1 VWEPRF
7 PHNISKLKIERMKLL
22 NTDIKNKVL
31 RSMMRILDSNRN
43 RIIAANR
50 KDLKLFE
57 KGDRAMYDRLVVD
70 DKKVDEMIVAIQEVL
85 QQQDP
90 VGRIKSE
97 QALENGLKIENKT
110 APFGTIM
117 IIYESRPD
125 VTIEAAVLA
134 FKANNKILLKG
145 GKEAVH
151 SNVFLEK
158 CWHLALEEN
167 GLDTQWIQLLH
178 MNREE
183 TQEFLRNP
191 SEKLDLIV
199 PRGGER
205 LIAFVKEH
213 AKCAVLV
220 SGRGN
225 NFLFVDKEADWAQS
239 MEVILNAKTQK
250 ISACNALD
258 KILIH
263 TKMDDYY
270 NKLTE
275 LNTILNNHGVTVVV
289 DRKVAEVLPANTT
302 IKTESIW
309 YEEFLAMKCVIG
321 AVDDLESAVQK
332 INNYSGGHSATIMTQ
347 NKELAMEFM
356 NQVDTA
362 AVYHNASTR
371 FTDGG
376 QMGVGAELA
385 ISTDKLHHRGPL
397 GLEQLVTNK
406 YYIYGDGQVRM
417 S

>member
-1 VWEPRF
+1 
-7 PHNISKLKIERMKLL
+7 MKLL
-22 NTDIKNKVL
+22 NTEIKNKVL
-31 RSMMRILDSNRN
+31 RSMMRILDGKREE
-43 RIIAANR
+43 IIAANQ
-50 KDLKLFE
+50 KDLDLFD
-57 KGDRAMYDRLVVD
+57 KTDRAMYDRLIVD
-70 DKKVDEMIVAIQEVL
+70 DKKVDGMIAAIQEVL

-90 VGRIKSE
+90 VGKIKTE
-97 QALENGLKIENKT
+97 QSLENGLKIENKT

-151 SNVFLEK
+151 SNIILEK

-178 MNREE
+178 MNRGE

-191 SEKLDLIV
+191 TEKLDLIV

-225 NFLFVDKEADWAQS
+225 NFLFVDKDADWAQS
-239 MEVILNAKTQK
+239 LEVILNAKTQK

-258 KILIH
+258 KILVDVNIDNYSD
-263 TKMDDYY
+263 KV
-270 NKLTE
+270 KE
-275 LNTILNNHGVTVVV
+275 LNTILKDQGVSVVV
-289 DRKVAEVLPANTT
+289 DGKVAEVLSENNVVED
-302 IKTESIW
+302 ESIW
-309 YEEFLAMKCVIG
+309 YEEFLAMKCVVG

-332 INNYSGGHSATIMTQ
+332 INNYSGGHSATIMTR
-347 NKELAMEFM
+347 NKEQAMEFM
-356 NQVDTA
+356 DQVDSA

-406 YYIYGDGQVRM
+406 YYVYGDGQVRM

>member
-1 VWEPRF
+1 
-7 PHNISKLKIERMKLL
+7 MKLL
-22 NTDIKNKVL
+22 NTEIKNNVL
-31 RSMMRILDSNRN
+31 RSMMGILDGKRKE
-43 RIIAANR
+43 IITANQ
-50 KDLKLFE
+50 KDLDLFD
-57 KGDRAMYDRLVVD
+57 KTDRAMYDRLIVD
-70 DKKVDEMIVAIQEVL
+70 DKKVDGMIAAIQEVL

-90 VGRIKSE
+90 VGKIKTE
-97 QALENGLKIENKT
+97 QSLENGLKIENKT

-151 SNVFLEK
+151 SNIILEK

-191 SEKLDLIV
+191 TEKLDLIV

-225 NFLFVDKEADWAQS
+225 NFLFVDKDADWAQS
-239 MEVILNAKTQK
+239 LEVILNAKTQK

-258 KILIH
+258 KILVDVNIDNYSD
-263 TKMDDYY
+263 KV
-270 NKLTE
+270 KE
-275 LNTILNNHGVTVVV
+275 LNTILKDQGVSVVV
-289 DRKVAEVLPANTT
+289 DSKVAEVLSENNVV
-302 IKTESIW
+302 EDDSIW
-309 YEEFLAMKCVIG
+309 YKEFLAMKCVVG

-332 INNYSGGHSATIMTQ
+332 INNYSGGHSATIMTK
-347 NKELAMEFM
+347 NKERAMEFM
-356 NQVDTA
+356 DQVDSA
-362 AVYHNASTR
+362 AVYLNASTR

-406 YYIYGDGQVRM
+406 YYVYGDGQVRM

>member
-1 VWEPRF
+1 
-7 PHNISKLKIERMKLL
+7 
-22 NTDIKNKVL
+22 
-31 RSMMRILDSNRN
+31 MMQILDSKRN
-43 RIIAANR
+43 EIIAANQ
-50 KDLKLFE
+50 KDLDLFD
-57 KGDRAMYDRLVVD
+57 KADRAMYDRLIVD
-70 DKKVDEMIVAIQEVL
+70 DKKVDGMIAAIQEVL

-90 VGRIKSE
+90 VGKIKSE

-145 GKEAVH
+145 GKEAVN
-151 SNVFLEK
+151 SNIVLEK

-191 SEKLDLIV
+191 TEKLDLIV

-225 NFLFVDKEADWAQS
+225 NFLFVDKDADWVQS
-239 MEVILNAKTQK
+239 LEVILNAKTQK

-258 KILIH
+258 KILVDVNI
-263 TKMDDYY
+263 DDYS
-270 NKLTE
+270 NKIKE
-275 LNTILNNHGVTVVV
+275 LNAILKDQGVSVVV
-289 DRKVAEVLPANTT
+289 DSKVAEVLSENNVVED
-302 IKTESIW
+302 ESIW
-309 YEEFLAMKCVIG
+309 YEEFLAMKCVVG
-321 AVDDLESAVQK
+321 AVVDLEEAVQK
-332 INNYSGGHSATIMTQ
+332 INNFSGGHSATIMTR
-347 NKELAMEFM
+347 NKQLAMEFM
-356 NQVDTA
+356 DQVDSA

-406 YYIYGDGQVRM
+406 YYVYGDGQVRM

>member
-1 VWEPRF
+1 
-7 PHNISKLKIERMKLL
+7 M
-22 NTDIKNKVL
+22 
-31 RSMMRILDSNRN
+31 
-43 RIIAANR
+43 
-50 KDLKLFE
+50 
-57 KGDRAMYDRLVVD
+57 
-70 DKKVDEMIVAIQEVL
+70 
-85 QQQDP
+85 
-90 VGRIKSE
+90 
-97 QALENGLKIENKT
+97 
-110 APFGTIM
+110 
-117 IIYESRPD
+117 
-125 VTIEAAVLA
+125 
-134 FKANNKILLKG
+134 
-145 GKEAVH
+145 
-151 SNVFLEK
+151 
-158 CWHLALEEN
+158 ALEEN

-191 SEKLDLIV
+191 TEKLDLIV

-225 NFLFVDKEADWAQS
+225 NFLFVDKDADWAQS
-239 MEVILNAKTQK
+239 LEVILNAKTQK

-258 KILIH
+258 KILVDVNIDNYSD
-263 TKMDDYY
+263 KV
-270 NKLTE
+270 KE
-275 LNTILNNHGVTVVV
+275 LNTILKDQGVSVVV
-289 DRKVAEVLPANTT
+289 DGKVAEVLSENNVVED
-302 IKTESIW
+302 ESIW
-309 YEEFLAMKCVIG
+309 YEEFLAMKCVVG

-332 INNYSGGHSATIMTQ
+332 INNYSGGHSATIMTR
-347 NKELAMEFM
+347 NKEQAMEFM
-356 NQVDTA
+356 DQVDSA

-406 YYIYGDGQVRM
+406 YYVYGDGQVRM

>member
-1 VWEPRF
+1 
-7 PHNISKLKIERMKLL
+7 
-22 NTDIKNKVL
+22 
-31 RSMMRILDSNRN
+31 MMRILDGKREE
-43 RIIAANR
+43 IIAANQ
-50 KDLKLFE
+50 KDLDLFD
-57 KGDRAMYDRLVVD
+57 KTDRAMYDRLIVD
-70 DKKVDEMIVAIQEVL
+70 DKKVGGMIAAIQEVL

-90 VGRIKSE
+90 VGKIKTE
-97 QALENGLKIENKT
+97 QSLENGLKIENKT

-151 SNVFLEK
+151 SNIILEK

-191 SEKLDLIV
+191 TEKLDLIV
-199 PRGGER
+199 PRGGEP

-225 NFLFVDKEADWAQS
+225 NFLFVDKDADWAQS
-239 MEVILNAKTQK
+239 LEVILNAKTQK

-258 KILIH
+258 KILVDVNIDNYSD
-263 TKMDDYY
+263 KV
-270 NKLTE
+270 KE
-275 LNTILNNHGVTVVV
+275 LNTILKDQGVSVVV
-289 DRKVAEVLPANTT
+289 DGKVAEVLSENNVVED
-302 IKTESIW
+302 ESIW
-309 YEEFLAMKCVIG
+309 YEEFLAMKCVVG

-332 INNYSGGHSATIMTQ
+332 INNYSGGHSATIMTR
-347 NKELAMEFM
+347 NKEQAMEFM
-356 NQVDTA
+356 DQVDSA

-406 YYIYGDGQVRM
+406 YYVYGDGQVRM

>member
-1 VWEPRF
+1 
-7 PHNISKLKIERMKLL
+7 MKLL
-22 NTDIKNKVL
+22 QTDIKNKVL
-31 RSMMRILDSNRN
+31 QSMMGILESKKPE
-43 RIIAANR
+43 IIAANQ
-50 KDLKLFE
+50 KDLDLFDQE
-57 KGDRAMYDRLVVD
+57 DRAMYDRLIVD
-70 DKKVDEMIVAIQEVL
+70 GKKVDGMIGAIAEVL
-85 QQQDP
+85 QQEDP
-90 VGRIKSE
+90 VGKTKSE
-97 QALENGLKIENKT
+97 QVLENGLKIENKT

-151 SNVFLEK
+151 SNVVLEK

-167 GLDTQWIQLLH
+167 GLDDDWIQLLH
-178 MNREE
+178 MNRGE

-191 SEKLDLIV
+191 TEKLDLIV

-225 NFLFVDKEADWAQS
+225 NFLYVDKDADWTQS
-239 MEVILNAKTQK
+239 LEVILNAKTDK

-258 KILIH
+258 KILVDVHI
-263 TKMDDYY
+263 DDYSG
-270 NKLTE
+270 KIKE
-275 LNTILNNHGVTVVV
+275 LKSVLSNNGVEVLV
-289 DRKVAEVLPANTT
+289 DNKVAEVLSDSFTVTNEA
-302 IKTESIW
+302 IW

-321 AVDDLESAVQK
+321 AVENLDGAVQK
-332 INNYSGGHSATIMTQ
+332 INKYSGGHSATIMTQ
-347 NKELAMEFM
+347 NHDMAKGFM
-356 NQVDTA
+356 DQVDSA

-406 YYIYGDGQVRM
+406 YYIHGNGQVRV
-417 S
+417 

>member
-1 VWEPRF
+1 
-7 PHNISKLKIERMKLL
+7 
-22 NTDIKNKVL
+22 
-31 RSMMRILDSNRN
+31 MMQILDSKRN
-43 RIIAANR
+43 EIIAANQ
-50 KDLKLFE
+50 KDLDLFD
-57 KGDRAMYDRLVVD
+57 KADRAMYDRLIVD
-70 DKKVDEMIVAIQEVL
+70 DKKVDGMIAAIQEVL

-90 VGRIKSE
+90 VGKIKSE

-145 GKEAVH
+145 GKEAVN
-151 SNVFLEK
+151 SNIVLEK

-191 SEKLDLIV
+191 TEKLDLIV

-225 NFLFVDKEADWAQS
+225 NFLFVDKDADWAQS
-239 MEVILNAKTQK
+239 LEVILNAKTQK

-258 KILIH
+258 KILVDVNI
-263 TKMDDYY
+263 DDYS
-270 NKLTE
+270 NKIKE
-275 LNTILNNHGVTVVV
+275 LNAILKEQGVSVVV
-289 DRKVAEVLPANTT
+289 DSKVAELLPENTVV
-302 IKTESIW
+302 KEDSIW
-309 YEEFLAMKCVIG
+309 YEEFLAMKCVVG
-321 AVDDLESAVQK
+321 AVVDLEEAVQK
-332 INNYSGGHSATIMTQ
+332 INNFSGGHSATIMTR
-347 NKELAMEFM
+347 NKQLAMEFM
-356 NQVDTA
+356 DQVDSA

-406 YYIYGDGQVRM
+406 YYVYGDGQVRM

>member
-1 VWEPRF
+1 M
-7 PHNISKLKIERMKLL
+7 ILL

-31 RSMMRILDSNRN
+31 QSMMQILDSKRN
-43 RIIAANR
+43 EIIAANQ
-50 KDLKLFE
+50 KDLDLFD
-57 KGDRAMYDRLVVD
+57 KADRAMYDRLIVD
-70 DKKVDEMIVAIQEVL
+70 DKKVDGMIAAIQEVL

-90 VGRIKSE
+90 VGKIKSE

-145 GKEAVH
+145 GKEAVN
-151 SNVFLEK
+151 SNIVLEK

-191 SEKLDLIV
+191 TEKLDLIV

-225 NFLFVDKEADWAQS
+225 NFLFVDKDADWVQS
-239 MEVILNAKTQK
+239 LEVILNAKTQK

-258 KILIH
+258 KILVDVNI
-263 TKMDDYY
+263 DDYS
-270 NKLTE
+270 NKIKE
-275 LNTILNNHGVTVVV
+275 LNAILKEQGVSVVV
-289 DRKVAEVLPANTT
+289 DSKVAEVLSENNVVED
-302 IKTESIW
+302 ESIW
-309 YEEFLAMKCVIG
+309 YEEFLAMKCVVG
-321 AVDDLESAVQK
+321 AVVDLEEAVQK
-332 INNYSGGHSATIMTQ
+332 INNFSGGHSATIMTR
-347 NKELAMEFM
+347 NKQLAMEFM
-356 NQVDTA
+356 DQVDSA

-406 YYIYGDGQVRM
+406 YYVYGDGQVRM

>member
-1 VWEPRF
+1 M
-7 PHNISKLKIERMKLL
+7 ILL

-31 RSMMRILDSNRN
+31 QSMMQILDSKRN
-43 RIIAANR
+43 EIIAANQ
-50 KDLKLFE
+50 KDLDLFD
-57 KGDRAMYDRLVVD
+57 KADRAMYDRLIVD
-70 DKKVDEMIVAIQEVL
+70 DKKVDGMIAAIQEVL

-90 VGRIKSE
+90 VGKIKSE

-145 GKEAVH
+145 GKEAVN
-151 SNVFLEK
+151 SNIVLEK

-191 SEKLDLIV
+191 TEKLDLIV

-225 NFLFVDKEADWAQS
+225 NFLFVDKDADWAQS
-239 MEVILNAKTQK
+239 LEVILNAKTQK

-258 KILIH
+258 KILVDVNI
-263 TKMDDYY
+263 DDYS
-270 NKLTE
+270 NKIKE
-275 LNTILNNHGVTVVV
+275 LNAILKDQGVSVVV
-289 DRKVAEVLPANTT
+289 DSKVAEVLSENNVVED
-302 IKTESIW
+302 ESIW
-309 YEEFLAMKCVIG
+309 YEEFLAMKCVVG
-321 AVDDLESAVQK
+321 AVVDLEEAVQK
-332 INNYSGGHSATIMTQ
+332 INNFSGGHSATIMTR

-356 NQVDTA
+356 DQVDSA

-406 YYIYGDGQVRM
+406 YYVYGDGQVRM

>member
-1 VWEPRF
+1 M
-7 PHNISKLKIERMKLL
+7 ILL

-31 RSMMRILDSNRN
+31 QSMMQILDSKRN
-43 RIIAANR
+43 EIIAANQ
-50 KDLKLFE
+50 KDLDLFD
-57 KGDRAMYDRLVVD
+57 KADRAMYDRLIVD
-70 DKKVDEMIVAIQEVL
+70 DKKVDGMIAAIQEVL

-90 VGRIKSE
+90 VGKIKSE

-145 GKEAVH
+145 GKEAVN
-151 SNVFLEK
+151 SNIVLEK

-191 SEKLDLIV
+191 TEKLDLIV

-225 NFLFVDKEADWAQS
+225 NFLFVDKDADWVQS
-239 MEVILNAKTQK
+239 LEVILNAKTQK

-258 KILIH
+258 KILVDVNI
-263 TKMDDYY
+263 DDYS
-270 NKLTE
+270 NKIKE
-275 LNTILNNHGVTVVV
+275 LNAILKDQGVSVVV
-289 DRKVAEVLPANTT
+289 DSKVAEVLSENNVVED
-302 IKTESIW
+302 ESIW
-309 YEEFLAMKCVIG
+309 YEEFLAMKCVVG
-321 AVDDLESAVQK
+321 AVVDLEEAVQK
-332 INNYSGGHSATIMTQ
+332 INNFSGGHSATIMTR
-347 NKELAMEFM
+347 NKQLAMEFM
-356 NQVDTA
+356 DQVDSA

-406 YYIYGDGQVRM
+406 YYVYGDGQVRM

>member
-1 VWEPRF
+1 MFSNKRIK
-7 PHNISKLKIERMKLL
+7 HMKLL
-22 NTDIKNKVL
+22 NTEIKNKVL
-31 RSMMRILDSNRN
+31 QSMMRILESKKPE
-43 RIIAANR
+43 IIAANK
-50 KDLKLFE
+50 KDLDLFDKE
-57 KGDRAMYDRLVVD
+57 DRAMYDRLIVD
-70 DKKVDEMIVAIQEVL
+70 EKKVDEMIAAIEQVL
-85 QQQDP
+85 QQEDP
-90 VGRIKSE
+90 VGKIKSVQE
-97 QALENGLKIENKT
+97 LENGLKIENRT

-134 FKANNKILLKG
+134 FKANNRILLKG

-151 SNVFLEK
+151 SNVVLEK
-158 CWHLALEEN
+158 CWHQALEEN
-167 GLDTQWIQLLH
+167 GLDTDWIQLLH
-178 MNREE
+178 MNRQE

-191 SEKLDLIV
+191 TEKLDLIV

-225 NFLFVDKEADWAQS
+225 NFLYVDKDADWAQS
-239 MEVILNAKTQK
+239 LEVILNAKTDK

-258 KILIH
+258 KILVDVHIE
-263 TKMDDYY
+263 DYSG
-270 NKLTE
+270 KIKE
-275 LNTILNNHGVTVVV
+275 LKSILSKSGVTVLV
-289 DRKVAEVLPANTT
+289 DSQVAEVLPDSAIVTD
-302 IKTESIW
+302 EAIW
-309 YEEFLAMKCVIG
+309 YEEFLAMKCVVG
-321 AVDDLESAVQK
+321 AVENLDDAVQK
-332 INNYSGGHSATIMTQ
+332 INKYSGGHSATIMTQ
-347 NKELAMEFM
+347 NDDMAKEFM
-356 NQVDTA
+356 DQVDNA

-406 YYIYGDGQVRM
+406 YYVYGNGQVRV
-417 S
+417 

>member
-1 VWEPRF
+1 
-7 PHNISKLKIERMKLL
+7 MKLL

-31 RSMMRILDSNRN
+31 QSMMQILDSKRN
-43 RIIAANR
+43 EIIAANQ
-50 KDLKLFE
+50 KDLDLFD
-57 KGDRAMYDRLVVD
+57 KADRAMYDRLIVD
-70 DKKVDEMIVAIQEVL
+70 DKKVDGMIAAIQEVL

-90 VGRIKSE
+90 VGKIKSE

-145 GKEAVH
+145 GKEAVN
-151 SNVFLEK
+151 SNIVLEK

-191 SEKLDLIV
+191 TEKLDLIV

-225 NFLFVDKEADWAQS
+225 NFLFVDKDADWAQS
-239 MEVILNAKTQK
+239 LEVILNAKTQK

-258 KILIH
+258 KILVDVNI
-263 TKMDDYY
+263 DDYS
-270 NKLTE
+270 NKIKE
-275 LNTILNNHGVTVVV
+275 LNAILKDQGVSVVV
-289 DRKVAEVLPANTT
+289 DSKVAEVLSENNVVED
-302 IKTESIW
+302 ESIW
-309 YEEFLAMKCVIG
+309 YEEFLAMKCVVG
-321 AVDDLESAVQK
+321 AVVDLEEAVQK
-332 INNYSGGHSATIMTQ
+332 INNFSGGHSATIMTR
-347 NKELAMEFM
+347 NKQLAMEFM
-356 NQVDTA
+356 DQVDSA

-406 YYIYGDGQVRM
+406 YYVYGDGQVRM

>member
-1 VWEPRF
+1 M
-7 PHNISKLKIERMKLL
+7 ILL

-31 RSMMRILDSNRN
+31 QSMMKILDSKRN
-43 RIIAANR
+43 EIIAANQ
-50 KDLKLFE
+50 KDLDLFD
-57 KGDRAMYDRLVVD
+57 KADRAMYDRLIVD
-70 DKKVDEMIVAIQEVL
+70 DKKVDGMIAAIQEVL

-90 VGRIKSE
+90 VGKIKSE

-145 GKEAVH
+145 GKEAVN
-151 SNVFLEK
+151 SNIVLEK

-191 SEKLDLIV
+191 TEKLDLIV

-225 NFLFVDKEADWAQS
+225 NFLFVDKDADWAQS
-239 MEVILNAKTQK
+239 LEVILNAKTQK

-258 KILIH
+258 KILVDVNI
-263 TKMDDYY
+263 DDYS
-270 NKLTE
+270 NKIKE
-275 LNTILNNHGVTVVV
+275 LNAILKEQGVSVVV
-289 DRKVAEVLPANTT
+289 DSKVAELLPENTVV
-302 IKTESIW
+302 KEDSIW
-309 YEEFLAMKCVIG
+309 YEEFLAMKCVVG
-321 AVDDLESAVQK
+321 AVVDLEEAVQK
-332 INNYSGGHSATIMTQ
+332 INNFSGGHSATIMTR
-347 NKELAMEFM
+347 NKQLAMEFM
-356 NQVDTA
+356 DQVDSA

-406 YYIYGDGQVRM
+406 YYVYGDGQVRM

>member
-1 VWEPRF
+1 
-7 PHNISKLKIERMKLL
+7 
-22 NTDIKNKVL
+22 
-31 RSMMRILDSNRN
+31 MMQILDGKRKE
-43 RIIAANR
+43 IIDANQ
-50 KDLKLFE
+50 KDLDLFD
-57 KGDRAMYDRLVVD
+57 KTDRAMYDRLIVD
-70 DKKVDEMIVAIQEVL
+70 DKKVDGMIAAIHEVL

-90 VGRIKSE
+90 VGKIKSE
-97 QALENGLKIENKT
+97 ETLENGLKIENKT

-151 SNVFLEK
+151 SNIVLEK

-167 GLDTQWIQLLH
+167 GLGTQWIQLLH

-183 TQEFLRNP
+183 TQAFLRNP
-191 SEKLDLIV
+191 TEKLDLIV

-225 NFLFVDKEADWAQS
+225 NFLFVDKDADWTQS
-239 MEVILNAKTQK
+239 LEVILNAKTQK

-258 KILIH
+258 KILVDVNI
-263 TKMDDYY
+263 DDFSIRI
-270 NKLTE
+270 KE
-275 LNTILNNHGVTVVV
+275 LKAILSERGVSVLV
-289 DRKVAEVLPANTT
+289 DNKVAEVIPESSK
-302 IKTESIW
+302 IKDEDIW
-309 YEEFLAMKCVIG
+309 YEEFLAMKCVVG
-321 AVDDLESAVQK
+321 AVVDLEEAVQK
-332 INNYSGGHSATIMTQ
+332 INNFSGGHSATIMTR
-347 NKELAMEFM
+347 NKQLAMEFM
-356 NQVDTA
+356 DQVDSA

-406 YYIYGDGQVRM
+406 YYVYGDGQIRM

>member
-1 VWEPRF
+1 M
-7 PHNISKLKIERMKLL
+7 ILL

-31 RSMMRILDSNRN
+31 QSMMQILDSKRN
-43 RIIAANR
+43 EIIAANQ
-50 KDLKLFE
+50 KDLDLFD
-57 KGDRAMYDRLVVD
+57 KADRAMYDRLIVD
-70 DKKVDEMIVAIQEVL
+70 DKKVDGMIAAIQEVL

-90 VGRIKSE
+90 VGKIKSE
-97 QALENGLKIENKT
+97 QSLENGLKIENKT

-145 GKEAVH
+145 GKEAVN
-151 SNVFLEK
+151 SNIVLEK

-167 GLDTQWIQLLH
+167 DLDTQWIQLLH

-191 SEKLDLIV
+191 TEKLDLIV

-225 NFLFVDKEADWAQS
+225 NFLFVDKDADWAQS
-239 MEVILNAKTQK
+239 LEVILNAKTQK

-258 KILIH
+258 KILVDVNI
-263 TKMDDYY
+263 DDYS
-270 NKLTE
+270 NKIKE
-275 LNTILNNHGVTVVV
+275 LNAILKDQGVSVVV
-289 DRKVAEVLPANTT
+289 DSKVAEVLSENNVVED
-302 IKTESIW
+302 ESIW
-309 YEEFLAMKCVIG
+309 YEEFLAMKCVVG
-321 AVDDLESAVQK
+321 AVVDLEEAVQK
-332 INNYSGGHSATIMTQ
+332 INNFSGGHSATIMTR

-356 NQVDTA
+356 DQVDSA

-406 YYIYGDGQVRM
+406 YYVYGDGQVRM

>member
-1 VWEPRF
+1 
-7 PHNISKLKIERMKLL
+7 MKLL

-31 RSMMRILDSNRN
+31 QSMMQILDGKRKE
-43 RIIAANR
+43 IIAAN
-50 KDLKLFE
+50 KQDLDLFDKE
-57 KGDRAMYDRLVVD
+57 DRAMYDRLIVD
-70 DKKVDEMIVAIQEVL
+70 DKKVDGMIAAIQEVL
-85 QQQDP
+85 QQEDP
-90 VGRIKSE
+90 VGKIKSE
-97 QALENGLKIENKT
+97 QVLENGLKIENKT

-145 GKEAVH
+145 GKEAVN
-151 SNVFLEK
+151 SNVVLEK
-158 CWHLALEEN
+158 CWHEALEEN
-167 GLDTQWIQLLH
+167 GLDANWIQLLH
-178 MNREE
+178 MNRQE
-183 TQEFLRNP
+183 TQAFLRNP
-191 SEKLDLIV
+191 TEKLDLIV

-225 NFLFVDKEADWAQS
+225 NFLYVDKEADWAQS
-239 MEVILNAKTQK
+239 LEVILNAKTHK

-258 KILIH
+258 KILVDVHIDNYSG
-263 TKMDDYY
+263 KI
-270 NKLTE
+270 KE
-275 LNTILNNHGVTVVV
+275 LETILKDRGVSVFV
-289 DRKVAEVLPANTT
+289 DKKVAEVLPDSH
-302 IKTESIW
+302 IVEDESIW
-309 YEEFLAMKCVIG
+309 YEEFLAMKCVVG
-321 AVDDLESAVQK
+321 ATEDLNGAVQK
-332 INNYSGGHSATIMTQ
+332 INKYSGGHSATIMTK
-347 NKELAMEFM
+347 NNSLAKEFM
-356 NQVDTA
+356 DQVDSA

-406 YYIYGDGQVRM
+406 YYVFGNGQIRT